1 MQHYREKYPD
11 MDLYIDLHRDAADVE
26 KNKDDVAVIDGKRCA
41 RIMFVVGKGTKYEK
55 KPDFDRNY
63 ALAEKL
69 TAELASYDAR
79 LVRKIRV
86 KEGRYNQHLADANTL
101 QDALNSTAYLAEAIA
116 KVIRV
121 VD

>member
-1 MQHYREKYPD
+1 MRKS
-11 MDLYIDLHRDAADVE
+11 
-26 KNKDDVAVIDGKRCA
+26 
-41 RIMFVVGKGTKYEK
+41 RILT
-55 KPDFDRNY
+55 
-63 ALAEKL
+63 AI

-86 KEGRYNQHLADANTL
+86 KEGRYNQHLADMSLLIEVGHNANTL